1 MARDSGAGYK
11 RLIKIMND
19 KFDEMSTNLKA
30 AFVPTNTYENDQEEQ
45 DTTLTDH
52 EERLE
57 WLEKIAN
64 KTPDEP
70 VLPQPE
76 KKIFGVLWNFSVST
90 PKWSRLTPDNDPNSF
105 VNARVEQD
113 PTIATSAST
122 SGSSVFNDIE
132 PWKSLP
138 RKRNI
143 TGTFLDSWDDE
154 VGFTL
159 TDKDVMQLLPDLW
172 YKIIKDTTNKRRYI
186 YGTGVEPDNNSV
198 LGFKKHQASMTYL
211 SSNFMDTEGNAHS
224 GGSGYFSYFNNVRP
238 ALTNANKGDGW
249 AAMDLM
255 QLEYLLILI
264 LLEFGT
270 FDLMDYFGITDVP
283 ATRGVTDSMTY
294 HTGRIS
300 ATGGMKYRG
309 FENLF
314 GGSYDSSHTFIDGI
328 MMLGY
333 QLYICADPDKYQKT
347 SMSTSSG
354 TPVPDGYTAYGPLY
368 TSDNY
373 NGYIKEL
380 YYDEDVP
387 WLFSIPSVL
396 TGGSSTTFV
405 AEQAYMRAYDSA
417 GNYPSPVKM
426 GYGTSMSSPFALYGL
441 VLPGSSYN
449 VSSGN
454 CAGLRLSF
462 RPQAE

>member
-19 KFDEMSTNLKA
+19 KFDEISTNLEA

-57 WLEKIAN
+57 WLEEIAN

-172 YKIIKDTTNKRRYI
+172 YKIIKDTTNKRLYI

-198 LGFKKHQASMTYL
+198 LGFKKHPASMTYL

-255 QLEYLLILI
+255 QLEYLLILM

-368 TSDNY
+368 TSGNY
-373 NGYIKEL
+373 YGYIKEL

-387 WLFSIPSVL
+387 WLFSMPSVL

-405 AEQAYMRAYDSA
+405 ADQAYMQSYNT
-417 GNYPSPVKM
+417 NYPSPVKM
-426 GYGTSMSSPFALYGL
+426 GYGTSMSGPFALFGH
-441 VLPGSSYN
+441 VHPVGSSPDYDPY
-449 VSSGN
+449 
-454 CAGLRLSF
+454 AGLRLSF